1 MQTLSERLTAVRFSA
16 SMREFLDEVQPA
28 IIGTTRAD
36 GTIQMNPIWYERRD
50 DEIWINGTG
59 SRKWGQRLAAGTP
72 VTLIMVS
79 PSNMWRWA
87 QIQGVVLDKSFD
99 GGEDHIDR
107 LSQRYLGTEYANHQ
121 PDDPRLVLR
130 IEPIR
135 IAGTIDAE

>member
-16 SMREFLDEVQPA
+16 PMREFLDEVQPA

-36 GTIQMNPIWYERRD
+36 GTIQMNPIWYERRE

-59 SRKWGQRLAAGTP
+59 SRKWGQRLAAGTS

-99 GGEDHIDR
+99 GGEEHIDR

-135 IAGTIDAE
+135 ITGTIDAE

>member
-1 MQTLSERLTAVRFSA
+1 MQTLSEELTAVRFSVG
-16 SMREFLDEVQPA
+16 MREFLDEVQPA

-50 DEIWINGTG
+50 DEIWINGTS
-59 SRKWGQRLAAGTP
+59 SRKWGQRLEAGTP

-79 PSNMWRWA
+79 PANMWRWA
-87 QIQGVVLDKSFD
+87 QIQGIVRDKSYD
-99 GGEDHIDR
+99 GGEEHIDR
-107 LSQRYLGTEYANHQ
+107 LSQRYLGTQYRNHQ

-135 IAGTIDAE
+135 ITGTIDAD

>member
-1 MQTLSERLTAVRFSA
+1 MQTLSEELTAVRFSA
-16 SMREFLDEVQPA
+16 PMREFLDEVQPA

-59 SRKWGQRLAAGTP
+59 SRKWGQRLAANTP

-79 PSNMWRWA
+79 PANMWRWA
-87 QIQGVVLDKSFD
+87 QIQGVVLEKSYD
-99 GGEDHIDR
+99 GGEAHIDR
-107 LSQRYLGTEYANHQ
+107 LSQRYLGTQYRNHQ

-135 IAGTIDAE
+135 ITGTIDAE